1 MAADSVSGMGL
12 AQPIKRFTPREYY
25 ALEREAQYKSDYY
38 DGEIFA
44 MSGGSSRHSLIVM
57 NIGGELRQQ
66 LKGKPCAPYDSNQR
80 LKIKATGLRAYPD
93 VSVYCG
99 PLEYDHEDPQAETAT
114 NPTVLFEVLSPS
126 TEAYDRGF
134 KSENYRKIES
144 LRAYVLLAQ
153 ETPHIEV
160 YERQPDNSWLL
171 REENEKQ
178 GVVHLPAISVTLSLA
193 EIYDRIEFPSTDL
206 PPRPGASEG

>member
-1 MAADSVSGMGL
+1 MRADSVWAMGL
-12 AQPIKRFTPREYY
+12 AQSIKRYTPEEYY
-25 ALEREAQYKSDYY
+25 ALERQAAYKSDYY

-66 LKGKPCAPYDSNQR
+66 LKGKPCAPYESNLR
-80 LKIKATGLRAYPD
+80 LTVKATGLRAYPD

-99 PLEYDHEDPQAETAT
+99 QLEYDDEDHQTETAT

-134 KSENYRKIES
+134 KSENYRKIAS
-144 LRAYVLLAQ
+144 LRAYVLVAQ

-160 YERQPDNSWLL
+160 YERQADNSWLL
-171 REENEKQ
+171 REEDRLD
-178 GVVHLPAISVTLSLA
+178 GAIHLPAISVILSPA
-193 EIYDRIEFPSTDL
+193 EIYDRIAFPPTDV
-206 PPRPGASEG
+206 PPRPKAAET

>member
-1 MAADSVSGMGL
+1 MGL
-12 AQPIKRFTPREYY
+12 AQSIKRYTPEEYY
-25 ALEREAQYKSDYY
+25 ILEREAQYKSDYY
-38 DGEIFA
+38 AGEIFA

-80 LKIKATGLRAYPD
+80 LKVKATGLRAYPD

-99 PLEYDHEDPQAETAT
+99 PLQYDDEDPQSETAV

-134 KSENYRKIES
+134 KSENYRKIAS
-144 LRAYVLLAQ
+144 LRAYVLVAQ

-160 YERQPDNSWLL
+160 YERQADNSWLL
-171 REENEKQ
+171 REEDRLD
-178 GVVHLPAISVTLSLA
+178 GVVHPPAISVILSPA
-193 EIYDRIEFPSTDL
+193 EIYDRIEFPPTDV
-206 PPRPGASEG
+206 PPRPRASEA